1 MGETEIFKRAIAG
14 DDESFLIVMQ
24 QHKEALYRT
33 ALAFL
38 KNEHDALEAIQ
49 EVTYRAYKKIHSVK
63 EPTYMKTWLTR
74 IMMNYCQDQLKK
86 KKRYLN
92 TEPVNENPEKSDM
105 VQLELQEAL
114 NKLSEQEQQLIYMKY
129 FQDAKIK
136 DIALM
141 ENIPEGTV
149 KSRLHKIMKTL
160 RQHLKEKGEMDHV

>member
-1 MGETEIFKRAIAG
+1 LEEFENVKRAIAG
-14 DDESFLIVMQ
+14 DEESFLLVMQ
-24 QHKEALYRT
+24 IYKEALYRT
-33 ALAFL
+33 AFAFL

-49 EVTYRAYKKIHSVK
+49 EVTYRAYKKIHTVK

-74 IMMNYCQDQLKK
+74 IMMNYCQDHLKK
-86 KKRYLN
+86 NKRFSNFEPFNKKS
-92 TEPVNENPEKSDM
+92 EKSDT

-114 NKLSEQEQQLIYMKY
+114 NQLTEMEQQLVYMKY

-149 KSRLHKIMKTL
+149 KSRLHKILKTL

>member
-1 MGETEIFKRAIAG
+1 MGETEIVKRAIAG
-14 DDESFLIVMQ
+14 DDESFLFVIQ
-24 QHKEALYRT
+24 QHKEALFRT

-86 KKRYLN
+86 KKRFLN
-92 TEPVNENPEKSDM
+92 TEPVNEEPEKSNT

-160 RQHLKEKGEMDHV
+160 RQHLKEKGETDHV